1 MRLRAEFEFSLGA
14 ASGIVYRSVLPE
26 LGDQMLRSRVE
37 LVKRDDLL
45 ELVIES
51 EDFTAM
57 RAALNSTLRL
67 MRIACELGRP
77 HVLNT
82 I

>member
-1 MRLRAEFEFSLGA
+1 MRLRAEFEIGLGA
-14 ASGIVYRSVLPE
+14 ASDVVYRSLLPE
-26 LGDQMLRSRVE
+26 LGDQMLRSRVDM
-37 LVKRDDLL
+37 VSRDDLL
-45 ELVIES
+45 ELVIDS

-57 RAALNSTLRL
+57 RATLNSVLRL
-67 MRIACELGRP
+67 VRIACELGKP

>member
-1 MRLRAEFEFSLGA
+1 MRLRAEFEIGLGA
-14 ASGIVYRSVLPE
+14 ASDVVYRSFLPE

-37 LVKRDDLL
+37 LVKSDDML
-45 ELVIES
+45 EVVIDS
-51 EDFTAM
+51 EDITAM
-57 RAALNSTLRL
+57 RAALNSVLRL
-67 MRIACELGRP
+67 VRIACELGKP